1 MAGVETWVLLI
12 EAFSVYGLVLF
23 AHSLRRLFGL
33 AHFYALLG
41 ALTAVMSWVT
51 DAHVKVT
58 VGPVTFLVGSTVFFT
73 ALLLAVF
80 VIYVFDGPKAARTAI
95 STIVG
100 ISILV
105 PLFAM
110 TLHLQMLLS
119 STSPLGA
126 VPVPSLRI
134 NSASVLTT
142 MADMVFLA
150 VAWEYMHDRFQG
162 VPLLVRTFFTLLGV
176 MLLDVVLF
184 NTGAFAG
191 EAGYWSILAGTFSE
205 RVVVAL
211 VATPVLWVYLH
222 WQTQHRGE
230 SIRRQP
236 ILAILREL
244 TDVRQ
249 ELGAAQ
255 QELEYRRH
263 MMQQLHDSE
272 QRYRELIEHALE
284 GIMVVQAGQ
293 VMLANPRASGLLRS
307 THKGCLGAR
316 FVNFFAQDERPGLAE
331 LLRLTEQDSGA
342 PDADAFELID
352 GDGASRWLQI
362 RAVAIDWR
370 GRPAALL
377 FLADVTEQ
385 RRAEQQLLRRANT
398 DSLTGLYSRPH
409 FLELAE
415 RGFADA
421 VRRDQ
426 PVALISFDAD
436 HFKSV
441 NDRYGHPVGDAVL
454 QHLARLL
461 KRDLREIDLVGRMG
475 GEEFA
480 VLLPGADMVQARS
493 VAERLRTIVSL
504 TPAMT
509 DRGAIQ
515 LTVSAGVAERRE
527 WMSNFGALVQAS
539 DDALLSAKQAGR
551 NRVEDASSPTSA

>member
-1 MAGVETWVLLI
+1 MEAWVLLI

-33 AHFYALLG
+33 AHYYALIG
-41 ALTAVMSWVT
+41 GLTAVMSWVT

-100 ISILV
+100 ISVLM
-105 PLFAM
+105 PLFAIV
-110 TLHLQMLLS
+110 LHLQMLLS
-119 STSPLGA
+119 STTPLGQ

-134 NSASVLTT
+134 NTASVLTT
-142 MADMVFLA
+142 IADMVFLA
-150 VAWEYMHDRFQG
+150 VAWEYMHHHFRG
-162 VPLLVRTFFTLLGV
+162 VPLVVRTFFTLLGV

-184 NTGAFAG
+184 NTAAFAG
-191 EAGYWSILAGTFSE
+191 QPGYLSILAGTFSE
-205 RVVVAL
+205 RVAVAL
-211 VATPVLWVYLH
+211 VATPVLWGYLH
-222 WQTQHRGE
+222 WQTQHRSE
-230 SIRRQP
+230 TMRHQP

-249 ELGAAQ
+249 ELSAAQ

-263 MMQQLHDSE
+263 IMQQLHDSE

-284 GIMVVQAGQ
+284 GIMVVQTGQ
-293 VMLANPRASGLLRS
+293 VVLANPRASGLLRS
-307 THKGCLGAR
+307 THKGCLGMR
-316 FVNFFAQDERPGLAE
+316 FVNFFAPDERQGLAE

-370 GRPAALL
+370 GSPATLL
-377 FLADVTEQ
+377 FLSDVTEQ
-385 RRAEQQLLRRANT
+385 RRTEQQLLRRANT

-441 NDRYGHPVGDAVL
+441 NDCYGHPVGDAVL

-480 VLLPGADMVQARS
+480 VLLPGVDMVQARS
-493 VAERLRTIVSL
+493 VAERLCTIVSL

-509 DRGAIQ
+509 ERGAIQ

-527 WMSNFGALVQAS
+527 WMSDFGALVQAS

-551 NRVEDASSPTSA
+551 NRVEYALSPASA